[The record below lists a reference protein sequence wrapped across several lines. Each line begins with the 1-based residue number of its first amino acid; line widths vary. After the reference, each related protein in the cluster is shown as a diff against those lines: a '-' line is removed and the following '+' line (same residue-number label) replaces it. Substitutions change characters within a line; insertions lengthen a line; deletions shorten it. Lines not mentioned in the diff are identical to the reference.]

1 MKKYGLLIAFVVIV
15 SVFAGYLLYNNSHKT
30 QRENQESQ
38 SQKSTIN
45 DNSTSQNNTTDENND
60 SNSESINTSDKQ
72 NQNLVAENHNA
83 DLINQTV
90 SLAKEG
96 KVINCDFVTGKTT
109 IDDIEKVYGTPD
121 KQEYISS
128 AKGTYT
134 TFTDKGLVFGF
145 NKGMQVFETRS
156 FDGRLKA
163 ISKSDI
169 EKVLGEAPYKATISG
184 TPSQTV
190 LGYTMNSDYKL
201 EFVISNTT
209 NLVDHVNVLYPRAT
223 VNSMADDPGRQW

>member
-15 SVFAGYLLYNNSHKT
+15 SVFAGYMLYNNSHT
-30 QRENQESQ
+30 AQRGNQESQ
-38 SQKSTIN
+38 SQKAATN
-45 DNSTSQNNTTDENND
+45 DNSTSQNNATDENKSSNND
-60 SNSESINTSDKQ
+60 NNNGDKQ
-72 NQNLVAENHNA
+72 DQNPVADNHNI
-83 DLINQTV
+83 DLINQIV

-109 IDDIEKVYGTPD
+109 IDDIEKAYGNPD

-134 TFTDKGLVFGF
+134 TFTSKKLVFGF

-156 FDGRLKA
+156 FDPRLQV
-163 ISKSDI
+163 ISRSDI
-169 EKVLGEAPYKATISG
+169 ENVLGKAPYKATISG

-209 NLVDHVNVLYPRAT
+209 NLVDHVNVLYPSAT

>member
-1 MKKYGLLIAFVVIV
+1 MKKYILLITLVVAV
-15 SVFAGYLLYNNSHKT
+15 SIFAGYLLYNNSNT
-30 QRENQESQ
+30 SQRRNQQSQ
-38 SQKSTIN
+38 SQKTATN
-45 DNSTSQNNTTDENND
+45 DNSTSDNNAKDENKSSND
-60 SNSESINTSDKQ
+60 NNNGNSDKRDQ
-72 NQNLVAENHNA
+72 NPVVDNRNVGL
-83 DLINQTV
+83 LNQIV

-109 IDDIEKVYGTPD
+109 IDDIEKVYGNPD

-134 TFTDKGLVFGF
+134 TFAKKDLVFGF

-156 FDGRLKA
+156 FDPRLQA
-163 ISKSDI
+163 ISRSDI
-169 EKVLGEAPYKATISG
+169 ENVLGKAPYKATISG
-184 TPSQTV
+184 TTSQTV

-201 EFVISNTT
+201 EFVISDTT
-209 NLVDHVNVLYPRAT
+209 NLVDHVNVLYPAAT

>member
-1 MKKYGLLIAFVVIV
+1 MRKYSLLIALIVIA
-15 SVFAGYLLYNNSHKT
+15 SVFTGYLLYNNFNTK
-30 QRENQESQ
+30 QRENQESRN
-38 SQKSTIN
+38 QKTATN
-45 DNSTSQNNTTDENND
+45 DNSTSQNNTTDENKS
-60 SNSESINTSDKQ
+60 SNNGNNNGDKQ
-72 NQNLVAENHNA
+72 DQNPIVDNHNI
-83 DLINQTV
+83 DLINQIV

-109 IDDIEKVYGTPD
+109 IDDIEKIYGNPD

-134 TFTDKGLVFGF
+134 TFTSKELVFGF

-156 FDGRLKA
+156 FDPRLQA
-163 ISKSDI
+163 ISRSDI
-169 EKVLGEAPYKATISG
+169 EDVLGKAPYKATISG

-201 EFVISNTT
+201 EFVISDTT
-209 NLVDHVNVLYPRAT
+209 NLVDHVNVLYPTAT